1 MYAMIAEERKKMRNK
16 NIKFLPL
23 ILSAVMFLLMAF
35 SAFYIAEESA
45 HECSGE
51 ECPICECLQICEG
64 ILYETQGT
72 RLIIIS
78 ALIAYALICRIG
90 MTGSTVFSFD
100 TLVSE
105 KVRMDN

>member
-1 MYAMIAEERKKMRNK
+1 MRNK
-16 NIKFLPL
+16 NYRYLPL
-23 ILSAVMFLLMAF
+23 ILSAVLFLLLSF
-35 SAFYIAEESA
+35 SAFYIAEESV

-64 ILYETQGT
+64 ILYETQGA

-78 ALIAYALICRIG
+78 ALIAYVFIFSIG
-90 MTGSTVFSFD
+90 TVNGRLCSFD

-105 KVRMDN
+105 KVRMDS

>member
-1 MYAMIAEERKKMRNK
+1 
-16 NIKFLPL
+16 
-23 ILSAVMFLLMAF
+23 MFLLMAF
-35 SAFYIAEESA
+35 SAFYIAEETV

-51 ECPICECLQICEG
+51 ECPVCECLQICEG
-64 ILYETQGT
+64 ILYETQGA

-78 ALIAYALICRIG
+78 ALIAYELICRIG
-90 MTGSTVFSFD
+90 MNGSTVFSFD

>member
-1 MYAMIAEERKKMRNK
+1 MRNK

-35 SAFYIAEESA
+35 SAFYIAEETV

-64 ILYETQGT
+64 ILYETQGA

>member
-1 MYAMIAEERKKMRNK
+1 MYAMIAEGRNK
-16 NIKFLPL
+16 SIKFLPL

-35 SAFYIAEESA
+35 SAFYIAEETV

-64 ILYETQGT
+64 ILYETQGA

-90 MTGSTVFSFD
+90 MNGSTVFSFD

>member
-1 MYAMIAEERKKMRNK
+1 MRNK
-16 NIKFLPL
+16 SIKFLPL

-35 SAFYIAEESA
+35 SAFYIAEETV

-64 ILYETQGT
+64 ILYETQGA

-90 MTGSTVFSFD
+90 MNGSTVFSFD

>member
-1 MYAMIAEERKKMRNK
+1 MRNK

-35 SAFYIAEESA
+35 SAFYIAEETV

-64 ILYETQGT
+64 ILYETQGA

-90 MTGSTVFSFD
+90 MNGSTFFSFD

>member
-1 MYAMIAEERKKMRNK
+1 MRNK
-16 NIKFLPL
+16 SIKFLPL

-35 SAFYIAEESA
+35 SAFYIAEETV

-64 ILYETQGT
+64 ILYETQGA

-105 KVRMDN
+105 KVRMEN

>member
-1 MYAMIAEERKKMRNK
+1 MTAEGRKKMRNK
-16 NIKFLPL
+16 NYRYLPL
-23 ILSAVMFLLMAF
+23 ILSAVLFLLLSF
-35 SAFYIAEESA
+35 SAFYIAEESV

-64 ILYETQGT
+64 ILYETQGA

-78 ALIAYALICRIG
+78 ALIAYVFIFSIG
-90 MTGSTVFSFD
+90 TVNGRLCSFD

-105 KVRMDN
+105 KVRMDS

>member
-1 MYAMIAEERKKMRNK
+1 MRNK

-35 SAFYIAEESA
+35 SAFYIAEETV

-51 ECPICECLQICEG
+51 ECPVCECLQICEG
-64 ILYETQGT
+64 ILYGTQGA

-90 MTGSTVFSFD
+90 MNGSTFFSFD

>member
-1 MYAMIAEERKKMRNK
+1 MRNK

-35 SAFYIAEESA
+35 SAFYIAEETV

-51 ECPICECLQICEG
+51 ECPVCECLQICEG
-64 ILYETQGT
+64 ILYETQGA

-90 MTGSTVFSFD
+90 MNGSMVFSFD

>member
-1 MYAMIAEERKKMRNK
+1 MIAEGRKKMRNK

-35 SAFYIAEESA
+35 SAFYIAEETV

-51 ECPICECLQICEG
+51 ECPVCECLQICEG
-64 ILYETQGT
+64 ILYETQGA

-90 MTGSTVFSFD
+90 MNGSTVFSFD

>member
-1 MYAMIAEERKKMRNK
+1 MRNK
-16 NIKFLPL
+16 NIQFLPL

-35 SAFYIAEESA
+35 SAFYIAEETV

-51 ECPICECLQICEG
+51 ECPVCECLQICEG
-64 ILYETQGT
+64 ILYETQGA

>member
-1 MYAMIAEERKKMRNK
+1 MRNK
-16 NIKFLPL
+16 NYRYLPL
-23 ILSAVMFLLMAF
+23 ILSAVLFLLMAF
-35 SAFYIAEESA
+35 SAFYIAEESV

-64 ILYETQGT
+64 ILYETQGA

-78 ALIAYALICRIG
+78 ALIAYTFICSIG
-90 MTGSTVFSFD
+90 TVNGRLFSFD

-105 KVRMDN
+105 KVRMDS

>member
-1 MYAMIAEERKKMRNK
+1 MLNK

-23 ILSAVMFLLMAF
+23 ILSAVMFMLMAF
-35 SAFYIAEESA
+35 SAFYIAEESV

-51 ECPICECLQICEG
+51 ECPICECLQICDG
-64 ILYETQGT
+64 VLYETQGA

-78 ALIAYALICRIG
+78 AFIAYALICRIG

>member
-1 MYAMIAEERKKMRNK
+1 MRNK
-16 NIKFLPL
+16 NYRYLPL
-23 ILSAVMFLLMAF
+23 ILSAVLFLLMAF
-35 SAFYIAEESA
+35 SAFYIAEESV

-64 ILYETQGT
+64 ILYETQGA

-78 ALIAYALICRIG
+78 ALIAYAFIFSIG
-90 MTGSTVFSFD
+90 TVNGRLCSFD

-105 KVRMDN
+105 KVRMDS

>member
-1 MYAMIAEERKKMRNK
+1 MRNK

-35 SAFYIAEESA
+35 SAFYIAEETV

-64 ILYETQGT
+64 ILYETQGA

-78 ALIAYALICRIG
+78 ALIAYALICRIR
-90 MTGSTVFSFD
+90 MTGSTVFPFD

-105 KVRMDN
+105 KVRMDS